1 MRLSPSG
8 NGDWHRSIQ
17 RRYVAG
23 RRNNVRSSSDISS
36 AYPRDTPPVSMTASI
51 PVYLFVQARVK
62 VLAGARYGRKTFI
75 GRIVGRSI
83 TRSQAERTGGSDKGC
98 GERATLVERNEAALA
113 DAGLTR
119 G

>member
-36 AYPRDTPPVSMTASI
+36 AYPRDTPPVSMTASM
-51 PVYLFVQARVK
+51 PVYLVVHARVK
-62 VLAGARYGRKTFI
+62 VLARARYERKRLFR
-75 GRIVGRSI
+75 RIVGRTI
-83 TRSQAERTGGSDKGC
+83 TRSQADRSDESVKGSGTMASTVDRTQ
-98 GERATLVERNEAALA
+98 
-113 DAGLTR
+113 AGPAN
-119 G
+119 

>member
-23 RRNNVRSSSDISS
+23 RRENVRASSDISS
-36 AYPRDTPPVSMTASI
+36 AYPRDTPPGSMTASI
-51 PVYLFVQARVK
+51 PVYLFVHARGK
-62 VLAGARYGRKTFI
+62 VLARARYERKRVF
-75 GRIVGRSI
+75 RPIVGRTI
-83 TRSQAERTGGSDKGC
+83 NRRQADRTGEAVKGF
-98 GERATLVERNEAALA
+98 GWM
-113 DAGLTR
+113 G